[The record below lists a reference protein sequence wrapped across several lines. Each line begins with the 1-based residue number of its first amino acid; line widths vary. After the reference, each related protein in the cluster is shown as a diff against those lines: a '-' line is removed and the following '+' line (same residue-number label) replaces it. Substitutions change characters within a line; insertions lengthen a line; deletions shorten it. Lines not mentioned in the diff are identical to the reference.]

1 MKHLN
6 NWKSFNEGNSEKN
19 QILTE
24 IVDKLKDEGSLSD
37 LYFGDIL
44 TPSVYF
50 IFNNHPF
57 TVSLTDRL
65 GINGDYTTISVI
77 VEVDGITESLG
88 YYKIN
93 EVDKIVDLILNY

>member
-6 NWKSFNEGNSEKN
+6 NWKSFNESNSEKN

-24 IVDKLKDEGSLSD
+24 IVDKLSDEVSLTD
-37 LYFGDIL
+37 LYFSNNL
-44 TPSVYF
+44 TPGVYF
-50 IFNNHPF
+50 IVNNHPF
-57 TVSLTDRL
+57 SISLTDRL
-65 GINGDYTTISVI
+65 GMSSDYTTISVI

-88 YYKIN
+88 YYKVN